1 MSNNSRNAK
10 KEKSSQNSK
19 SSNKKSKEVQ
29 EKKIDL
35 PSLQKLL
42 EAGAHFGHKSSR
54 WNPEME
60 KYIFDT
66 RAGIHIIDLAQTLEL
81 LYKAVAFLRKAS
93 EKGNILLVGTKGQAA
108 TLIKKT
114 GENHGAFYI
123 SKRWPGGL
131 MTNFK
136 NVRRSVEKLMQLEE
150 DLAARRGYET
160 KKERLLMEREK
171 DKLAGLYEGIR
182 FMKDLPSVMVVVDT
196 RVEKNAI
203 REARKLGVKVVGLL
217 DTNCDPSL
225 IDYPVPAND
234 DAIRSIELFV
244 EVLVQGFTSSKYSAK
259 LIKQRNDYADKLDQ
273 TRRAAK
279 REEERLKRERER
291 EIRKLKAMKEGKEME
306 TSTSSEGKVVRV
318 VRKSEDTKK
327 DEDEKETKK
336 TQKKSES
343 SKFGKAK
350 KSQKAPK
357 EKKEKKETSKESVR
371 IEDLELGTRINN
383 ALEDEGIKTVSELKE
398 YEGKLSEISGVGA
411 VSVKKIKDA
420 LKDVK

>member
-1 MSNNSRNAK
+1 MSNNSSNAK
-10 KEKSSQNSK
+10 KEKSSQNIK
-19 SSNKKSKEVQ
+19 TSNKKSKEVQ

-35 PSLQKLL
+35 PTLQRLL

-182 FMKDLPSVMVVVDT
+182 FMNDLPSVMVVVDT

-279 REEERLKRERER
+279 REEERLQRERER

-327 DEDEKETKK
+327 DEKETEKK
-336 TQKKSES
+336 QEKKKP
-343 SKFGKAK
+343 SKSAKAK
-350 KSQKAPK
+350 KSEKAS
-357 EKKEKKETSKESVR
+357 KEKKETKETSKASVS

-383 ALEDEGIKTVSELKE
+383 ALEDEGIKTVSELKKH
-398 YEGKLSEISGVGA
+398 EGKLSEISGVGA